1 MKSAYERAM
10 EKLEQSAGPS
20 KSIND
25 EQKTKIAEIDNRYD
39 AKEAETRL
47 SFNTKIDN
55 ATSAEEFQQFKQELA
70 QTLASLQEKS
80 ERERDAVWDE
90 NQ

>member
-1 MKSAYERAM
+1 MKSAYERDM

-25 EQKTKIAEIDNRYD
+25 EQKSKIAEIDNRYD

-47 SFNTKIDN
+47 SLDTKIAN

-70 QTLASLQEKS
+70 QTLASLQEKR